1 MRTTEELLR
10 PPTEEQVARGLARF
24 SKVVR
29 AHYGQRLKGLYLF
42 GSRARGDHHPH
53 SDVDVAV
60 ILDDGDWRSWDEVRA
75 LSDLTYDILI
85 EDGPDI
91 QGVPIRLSE
100 WEEPSRH
107 SNPSLVRTARR
118 DGKPLEEHP

>member
-10 PPTEEQVARGLARF
+10 PPTEEEVRRALRRFAAIARE
-24 SKVVR
+24 
-29 AHYGQRLKGLYLF
+29 HYGARLKGLYLF

-60 ILDDGDWRSWDEVRA
+60 VLQDGDWRSWNEVRT
-75 LSDLTYDILI
+75 LSDLTYDLLI
-85 EDGPDI
+85 EDGADI
-91 QGVPIRLSE
+91 QAIPIRVSE

-107 SNPSLVRTARR
+107 ANPSLVRTARR
-118 DGKPLEEHP
+118 DGKPLGEQL